1 MVFHSGSGGRQA
13 EPTAYRGH
21 SDIPLA
27 VKRPMTWVA
36 LLRGVNV
43 GGRNLMKM
51 PALRACLEDAGFD
64 RVETF
69 IQSGNVVFRTAQK
82 SVSKLTV
89 QIEKVI
95 ETTLGISSRVV
106 VVSRDRLKAVIEEA
120 PASWR
125 SGADLRRNIAFLRP
139 PVTAAA
145 ALKQVD
151 TRPGVDTVDAGNG
164 VLYMTTT
171 LRDAAK
177 SRLAKIVTK
186 PVYREMTIRTY
197 GTCQKILALMQKD

>member
-1 MVFHSGSGGRQA
+1 
-13 EPTAYRGH
+13 
-21 SDIPLA
+21 
-27 VKRPMTWVA
+27 MTWVA

-51 PALRACLEDAGFD
+51 PALKACLEDAGFD

-82 SVSKLTV
+82 SVGKLTN
-89 QIEKVI
+89 QIEKAI
-95 ETTLGISSRVV
+95 ATTLGISSRVV
-106 VVSRDRLKAVIEEA
+106 VVSRDRLKTVIDEA

-125 SGADLRRNIAFLRP
+125 SRSDLRRNIAFLRP
-139 PVTAAA
+139 PTTAAA
-145 ALKQVD
+145 ALQEVD
-151 TRPGVDTVDAGNG
+151 VRPGVDAVDAGKA

-177 SRLAKIVTK
+177 SRLTRIVTK

-197 GTCQKILALMQKD
+197 RTCQKILLLMDSD